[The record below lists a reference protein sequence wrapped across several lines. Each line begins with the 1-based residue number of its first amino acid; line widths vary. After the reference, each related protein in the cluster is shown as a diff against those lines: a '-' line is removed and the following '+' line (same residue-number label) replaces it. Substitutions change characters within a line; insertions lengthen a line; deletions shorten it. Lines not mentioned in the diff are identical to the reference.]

1 MIHRIKQHLLMTK
14 FDSDVLPPS
23 ATERQEFLVI
33 LQKIVI
39 FHLWFAKIK
48 MDFSSLGGKF
58 LLDNF

>member
-1 MIHRIKQHLLMTK
+1 MTK

-39 FHLWFAKIK
+39 FHL
-48 MDFSSLGGKF
+48 
-58 LLDNF
+58 